1 MITKQHISM
10 LRPLLPAVILLAAGI
25 VMVSSGELPFSDYMI
40 QNRRR
45 EIAAAAQ
52 RIRAAESTN
61 AAAERSLG
69 PLLGI
74 YETAMKTDSEDAA
87 GIFRERVLDSVRR
100 SGLRSRTVGAV
111 RTVEVTENIFLYDL
125 VFTADGTT
133 AEAAAFLNELEMGRP
148 RLYWRS
154 ITIRPNSQLSP
165 SYVTVSGTITG
176 FDFAGAGLMLPE
188 TEGVLPGRGGNDD

>member
-25 VMVSSGELPFSDYMI
+25 VMVSSDGLPFSDYMI

-45 EIAAAAQ
+45 EIASAAL
-52 RIRAAESTN
+52 RIRTAESTN
-61 AAAERSLG
+61 VEAERTLG
-69 PLLGI
+69 PLIGI
-74 YETAMKTDSEDAA
+74 YESAIKTDSESAA

-125 VFTADGTT
+125 IFTADGTT

-176 FDFAGAGLMLPE
+176 FDFSGTGL
-188 TEGVLPGRGGNDD
+188 VLPDMDGLPAERGREK

>member
-25 VMVSSGELPFSDYMI
+25 VMVSSDGLPFSDYMI

-45 EIAAAAQ
+45 EIASAAL
-52 RIRAAESTN
+52 RIRTAESTN
-61 AAAERSLG
+61 MEAERTLG
-69 PLLGI
+69 PLIGI
-74 YETAMKTDSEDAA
+74 YESAIKTDSESAA

-125 VFTADGTT
+125 IFTADGTT

-176 FDFAGAGLMLPE
+176 FDFSGTGL
-188 TEGVLPGRGGNDD
+188 VLPDMDGLPAERGREK

>member
-10 LRPLLPAVILLAAGI
+10 LRPLLPALLLLAAGI
-25 VMVSSGELPFSDYMI
+25 VMVSSDGLPFSDYLI

-45 EIAAAAQ
+45 EIAAAAL
-52 RIRAAESTN
+52 RIRTAESTN
-61 AAAERSLG
+61 AEAERTLG
-69 PLLGI
+69 PLIGI
-74 YETAMKTDSEDAA
+74 YESAIKTDSESAA

-125 VFTADGTT
+125 IFTADGTT
-133 AEAAAFLNELEMGRP
+133 AEAAAFLNELEMGMP

-176 FDFAGAGLMLPE
+176 FDFSGAGLVLPD
-188 TEGVLPGRGGNDD
+188 TEGFLSEQGRVQ